1 METKVPFKH
10 VTNKAWDKYKKI
22 ISGFMDNDAARQT
35 VVWAKHLDVM
45 PAFGEDSGVTYYGI
59 FLEALC
65 YYNAFRNWPIN
76 RETVSGETDEENL
89 SILISKSH
97 LEKLGYIT
105 DSGYFDFNWV
115 QDRFIINGIPYKPSG
130 DTQVAQ
136 AKDEA
141 LLFMIILKRD
151 RDTVQKY
158 YNAFRDN
165 QGDEFYNK
173 AKCL

>member
-1 METKVPFKH
+1 MPELSFKH

-22 ISGFMDNDAARQT
+22 ISGFMDNDAARQEII
-35 VVWAKHLDVM
+35 WAKHLDLM
-45 PAFGEDSGVTYYGI
+45 PRFGEDSGVTYYGI
-59 FLEALC
+59 LIEALC

-76 RETVSGETDEENL
+76 TETVTGETDEENL
-89 SILISKSH
+89 SILISKAY
-97 LEKLGYIT
+97 LEANGYLNPR
-105 DSGYFDFNWV
+105 GYFDFDWV

-141 LLFMIILKRD
+141 LVFMIILKRD

-158 YNAFRDN
+158 YKSFREN
-165 QGDEFYNK
+165 NGEEFYNEITK
-173 AKCL
+173 PK